1 MTYPPQGGPQ
11 PPHGQ
16 QPGYEPPQGQPTGPP
31 QQPGMPPPPPP
42 DAPQP
47 GMPPPG
53 GQPPR
58 QGKSKVGLIIGIVV
72 LVLVLVAGGAVAAV
86 LTVQGKTPLASDE
99 KKVETT
105 VRDFYDTLS
114 NDGMAAAAA
123 MSCRS
128 DADEFDTLPEN
139 QKTEIDKA
147 QFTVDIVS
155 IEDIEVNGDKA
166 KATVNGKMTL
176 AAPGGGEDMET
187 EESSPESLVK
197 EDGEWKI
204 CSADGLGL
212 N

>member
-11 PPHGQ
+11 SPYGQ
-16 QPGYEPPQGQPTGPP
+16 QPEYGPPQGQPGPP

-42 DAPQP
+42 GAPQP
-47 GMPPPG
+47 DMPPPG
-53 GQPPR
+53 GQPPK

-72 LVLVLVAGGAVAAV
+72 LVLILVAGGALAAV
-86 LTVQGKTPLASDE
+86 LTAQGKTPLASDE

-123 MSCRS
+123 MSCKS
-128 DADEFDTLPEN
+128 DAGEFDALPES
-139 QKTEIDKA
+139 QQTEIEKA

-155 IEDIEVNGDKA
+155 IEGIEVNGDKA

-176 AAPGGGEDMET
+176 SVPGGEDMET
-187 EESSPESLVK
+187 EESSPESLTK
-197 EDGEWKI
+197 EDGEWRV